1 MIIVSVP
8 ASPLP
13 TVDVEL
19 GQERLLGSTR
29 SFPRAFSR
37 RLISASSTAQD

>member
-1 MIIVSVP
+1 MIVVSVP

-19 GQERLLGSTR
+19 GQEQLLGYYSLV
-29 SFPRAFSR
+29 PSR
-37 RLISASSTAQD
+37 VPPVD